1 MINTFT
7 VPTLTKLVLGGGV
20 AGLLGIAALGATATP
35 VLAATTP
42 TAAAPA
48 HTAKHKP
55 VDNRQDRRQVARVIF
70 ESEADVLGI
79 TPTELRAD
87 LRKGVSVSDLA
98 QQKGITKE
106 QFADRVATAAKPG
119 LDKLVD
125 SKQIT
130 ADQEQAVLKAIRA
143 GHIPYWDN
151 HARKPKA

>member
-20 AGLLGIAALGATATP
+20 AGLLGIAALGATAVP

-48 HTAKHKP
+48 HTAKHKHA
-55 VDNRQDRRQVARVIF
+55 DNRQDRRQVARVLF

-79 TPTELRAD
+79 TPGELRTD
-87 LRKGVSVSDLA
+87 LKKGMSVSDLA
-98 QQKGITKE
+98 QQKGLTKE
-106 QFADRVATAAKPG
+106 QFADRLVAAAKPG

-130 ADQEQAVLKAIRA
+130 ADQEQNVLKAISA
-143 GHIPYWDN
+143 GHIPNWD
-151 HARKPKA
+151 HHTTKHKA

>member
-1 MINTFT
+1 MIKTFT
-7 VPTLTKLVLGGGV
+7 VPSVTKLVLGGGV

-55 VDNRQDRRQVARVIF
+55 GDNHQDRRQVGRVIF
-70 ESEADVLGI
+70 EAEAGVLGI
-79 TPTELRAD
+79 TPAELRAD
-87 LRKGVSVSDLA
+87 LKKGVSVSDLA
-98 QQKGITKE
+98 QQKGISKE
-106 QFADRVATAAKPG
+106 QFADRLAAAAKPG

-143 GHIPYWDN
+143 GHIPHWEK
-151 HARKPKA
+151 HTAKPKA